1 MIGRLLIGGL
11 ICCAV
16 VLIIVGVW
24 ILGSVGVSMKYEG
37 MVVALILSLVVGLVV
52 GLIVGLVGVFGVSF
66 SYGGFKFVK
75 VINNEQE

>member
-37 MVVALILSLVVGLVV
+37 MVVALILSLVVGLV
-52 GLIVGLVGVFGVSF
+52 GVFGVSF